1 MGSCKDGLGWLPA
14 DLCTRPQSPGKLGKG
29 SVWQDGPAFIW
40 EPESEW
46 PIIKSFQ
53 KLGPEMLEEEE
64 DEDRELVG
72 LTRLKLAK
80 RYSSWEKYVRVVVW
94 VLWFYKV
101 VPIVRRIPKKKEI
114 CEFKVGGKIRKVE
127 WTHRAGIDQV
137 LPVLDREILAKAEKE
152 ILKAVQMEIWGELVM
167 SVAGQWSST
176 SHVPFTENNQMPII
190 LPYDSPVTNIHFA
203 HEHYQWLKQ
212 VTGCRTFIAKY
223 KVQRWGKGKSG
234 GLYELSSAI
243 REKNTKRDDYFQ
255 IQKLIL
261 CDVW

>member
-1 MGSCKDGLGWLPA
+1 M
-14 DLCTRPQSPGKLGKG
+14 
-29 SVWQDGPAFIW
+29 WQDGPAFIW
-40 EPESEW
+40 NPESEW
-46 PIIKSFQ
+46 TIIKLFQ
-53 KLGPEMLEEEE
+53 KLDPEMLEEEE

-72 LTRLKLAK
+72 LARVLEPVYGEKENEVLGRILKLAK